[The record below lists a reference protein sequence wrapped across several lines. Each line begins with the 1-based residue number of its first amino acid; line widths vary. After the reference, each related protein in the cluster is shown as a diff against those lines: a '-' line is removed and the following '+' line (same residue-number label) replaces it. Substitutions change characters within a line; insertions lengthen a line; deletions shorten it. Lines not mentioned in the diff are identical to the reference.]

1 MIVRNYTPGEK
12 LAENEYLLKLRQDEA
27 YDGATNT
34 WYPAKHKTGFLTKLT
49 QKGELPKAFESWGGK
64 RYGETG
70 HNEPIY
76 VFEESPRSGWEI
88 IAWRF
93 GQSQN
98 WATMKHPE
106 GFTVE
111 VYLQQLLTIIKMHTV
126 DAGVLI
132 GKFRWQDHRLIKE
145 E

>member
-93 GQSQN
+93 GQS
-98 WATMKHPE
+98 
-106 GFTVE
+106 
-111 VYLQQLLTIIKMHTV
+111 LTIIKMHTV